1 MSTPP
6 SPFKSSEFGHLPQ
19 HWYSHIMHALEIIA
33 YYHPTEATRALEL
46 YMEMVHSFHL
56 NIETK
61 EQQWARLTEDRIAK
75 GTVVS

>member
-1 MSTPP
+1 MAKRKEYRVVTEDWVG
-6 SPFKSSEFGHLPQ
+6 FADDPQ
-19 HWYSHIMHALEIIA
+19 DALEIIG
-33 YYHPTEATRALEL
+33 YYHPTEGARALEL
-46 YMEMVHSFHL
+46 YMEMAHSFHL